1 MTIKPAFI
9 CFTLIGES
17 TMTHTRN
24 TIAATFAAIVIG
36 GLTMSHASA
45 ATKWSD
51 ISAVTHGGG
60 ATAQPKAGSS
70 DAYSRTDLSA
80 VTHGSKSTAAKQ
92 IGRFSSDNYSASDI
106 TSITHN

>member
-1 MTIKPAFI
+1 MTR
-9 CFTLIGES
+9 TNS
-17 TMTHTRN
+17 TV
-24 TIAATFAAIVIG
+24 AATLTALLIG
-36 GLTMSHASA
+36 GLTISPASA

-80 VTHGSKSTAAKQ
+80 VTHGSKSTAAEQ